1 MRNAVPWRG
10 ASSAG
15 SQSMA
20 DTGDRERAP
29 RPRARPPEG
38 IPAARAPCGFPG
50 PRASSPPPAGPRLA
64 AELTGSAPALALL
77 RPPSSQRLFPKVR
90 AATHAKLHSDAG
102 RQSAL
107 HLSFLLSK
115 YPRCMQNLRVTAHWN
130 LFIAS
135 RKPPSAP
142 PPLMG
147 PEEGK
152 PPRNPFALRPAA
164 APSRLLLRGE
174 G

>member
-1 MRNAVPWRG
+1 M
-10 ASSAG
+10 
-15 SQSMA
+15 QSP
-20 DTGDRERAP
+20 GG
-29 RPRARPPEG
+29 RPLLL
-38 IPAARAPCGFPG
+38 G
-50 PRASSPPPAGPRLA
+50 PRAWLTLGAEREPRAHEQGLPKGSLPRGLRVAFLGPGPALPHLPGPRLA

-142 PPLMG
+142 PPRLG

-152 PPRNPFALRPAA
+152 PPWNPFALRPAA